1 MNAEQ
6 KKIRETLLT
15 LKRISLR
22 FRRQESYI
30 FSLDIHD
37 PERHKKY
44 YLLCEERNSRYSKL
58 YRELYAR
65 GIDVLKLKTF
75 F

>member
-37 PERHKKY
+37 TERHRRWDE
-44 YLLCEERNSRYSKL
+44 LCKERDRRYSKL
-58 YRELYAR
+58 YSTLYSE
-65 GIDVLKLKTF
+65 GIDALKLQLF
-75 F
+75 W